1 MNKFYISKSRRL
13 RSTPFTSRIEK
24 QGVSGYTVYNHML
37 LPTFFKSVEEEYFHL
52 KEHVQIWDV
61 SVQREIEISGNDSYK
76 LVQLMTCR
84 DLSNA
89 KTGKCYYCPLI
100 DHKGMLVNDPLIMKI
115 SNKLWRVCIADSD
128 VLLFAK
134 GIAGG
139 KNLNVDIKEANIDTL
154 AIQGPKSQN
163 IMKKVFGEKILDLK
177 FFNYD
182 YYKFKG
188 SKYLISK
195 SGYSKQGG
203 YEIHI
208 EDTKNGLKLY
218 DYFFEVGKEFNLK
231 PGMPNLIERIE
242 GALLSYGN
250 DIDNGD
256 NPYECGFDKYINIES
271 EITFLGKEELKKIRS
286 KGVSRKLMGAK
297 IDTDNINLT
306 QEEKLYD
313 NNKNEVGV
321 LRSAAFSPNFKKVI
335 GIAMINKDF
344 WNMTEKFE
352 IIINGSVKSGKI
364 CELPIL

>member
-1 MNKFYISKSRRL
+1 
-13 RSTPFTSRIEK
+13 
-24 QGVSGYTVYNHML
+24 
-37 LPTFFKSVEEEYFHL
+37 
-52 KEHVQIWDV
+52 
-61 SVQREIEISGNDSYK
+61 
-76 LVQLMTCR
+76 
-84 DLSNA
+84 
-89 KTGKCYYCPLI
+89 
-100 DHKGMLVNDPLIMKI
+100 MKI

>member
-1 MNKFYISKSRRL
+1 
-13 RSTPFTSRIEK
+13 
-24 QGVSGYTVYNHML
+24 
-37 LPTFFKSVEEEYFHL
+37 
-52 KEHVQIWDV
+52 
-61 SVQREIEISGNDSYK
+61 
-76 LVQLMTCR
+76 
-84 DLSNA
+84 
-89 KTGKCYYCPLI
+89 
-100 DHKGMLVNDPLIMKI
+100 
-115 SNKLWRVCIADSD
+115 
-128 VLLFAK
+128 
-134 GIAGG
+134 
-139 KNLNVDIKEANIDTL
+139 
-154 AIQGPKSQN
+154 
-163 IMKKVFGEKILDLK
+163 
-177 FFNYD
+177 
-182 YYKFKG
+182 
-188 SKYLISK
+188 
-195 SGYSKQGG
+195 
-203 YEIHI
+203 
-208 EDTKNGLKLY
+208 
-218 DYFFEVGKEFNLK
+218 
-231 PGMPNLIERIE
+231 MPNLIERIE

-313 NNKNEVGV
+313 NNKKEVGV